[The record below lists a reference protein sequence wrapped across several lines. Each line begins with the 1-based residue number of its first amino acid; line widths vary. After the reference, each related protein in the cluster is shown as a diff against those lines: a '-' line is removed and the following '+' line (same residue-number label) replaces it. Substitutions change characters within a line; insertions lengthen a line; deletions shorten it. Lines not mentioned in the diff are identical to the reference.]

1 MHRRARAVPRPTI
14 QSHNLGV
21 HAWPMQPL
29 YWSPASACW
38 RCVRRA
44 LGHSECF
51 SPCCW
56 QQLPLLGAGD
66 LLLRSLPRALIGSGL
81 SGEEE
86 ETHTGT
92 HTAHS

>member
-29 YWSPASACW
+29 LVSRPLVG
-38 RCVRRA
+38 CVRRA